1 MKNIALFLVV
11 VLASQPSL
19 SGEKQKATILVKGM
33 HCSSCV
39 SMVKKAVRKVQGLE
53 GVSVSLDSAKVDI
66 EYTDDRALPDAIAA
80 ITRMG
85 YKVVHADSVGR
96 TSEKATH

>member
-1 MKNIALFLVV
+1 MKTIVFLLVV
-11 VLASQPSL
+11 VLASQSCL

-33 HCSSCV
+33 HCSACV
-39 SMVKKAVRKVQGLE
+39 SMVKKTVRKVQGLE
-53 GVSVSLDSAKVDI
+53 SVSVSLDSAKVDI

-85 YKVVHADSVGR
+85 YKVISADSVDR
-96 TSEKATH
+96 TPEKANH